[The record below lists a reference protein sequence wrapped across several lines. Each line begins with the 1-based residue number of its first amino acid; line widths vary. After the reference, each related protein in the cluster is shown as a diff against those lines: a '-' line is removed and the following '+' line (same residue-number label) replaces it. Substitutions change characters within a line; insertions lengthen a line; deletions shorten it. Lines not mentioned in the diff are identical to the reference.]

1 METCLKN
8 TANAGA
14 APATVNKSELSD
26 ATVLKGWEGDRSKA
40 RDITIIIDGCRV
52 SATCEPGDRPAAQ
65 ERAAVGS

>member
-14 APATVNKSELSD
+14 APATVNKSELSH

-40 RDITIIIDGCRV
+40 RDITTIIDGGPV
-52 SATCEPGDRPAAQ
+52 SANL
-65 ERAAVGS
+65 